1 MQGIQD
7 KNIQVIG
14 NTGLVMWF
22 QGLTKYLKP
31 RKKK

>member
-1 MQGIQD
+1 
-7 KNIQVIG
+7 VVTG
-14 NTGLVMWF
+14 NAGLVMWF